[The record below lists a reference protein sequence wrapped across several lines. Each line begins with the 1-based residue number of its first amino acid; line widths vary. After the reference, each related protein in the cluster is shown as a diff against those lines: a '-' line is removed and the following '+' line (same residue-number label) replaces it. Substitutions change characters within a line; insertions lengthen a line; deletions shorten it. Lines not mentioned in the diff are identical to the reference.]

1 MEPVRLLEVVGE
13 VEHVEEEVGP
23 EHAGDAAEEE
33 ASGELGPPVS
43 GLQLVGLLLAS
54 RERERGRRGRVPLI
68 ERGHAVHGEADAED
82 GDEPG
87 GAQRAGL
94 AVHGRVA
101 ERAGEREGP
110 DEEVAVREAD
120 LDAAEQRAHGG
131 AVGRQVGEVPG
142 HERARGDG
150 RLQAAD
156 EGVAVDGL
164 HHLVRWLH
172 DTNTVSIYQIEPGS
186 REFCFD

>member
-1 MEPVRLLEVVGE
+1 MHGPRLLEVVWE

-33 ASGELGPPVS
+33 APGELGPPVG
-43 GLQLVGLLLAS
+43 GLQLVGLLLAAG
-54 RERERGRRGRVPLI
+54 ERERGRRGRVPLV
-68 ERGHAVHGEADAED
+68 ERGDAVHGEADAED

-87 GAQRAGL
+87 GAQGAGL

-101 ERAGEREGP
+101 ERAGEGEGA

-131 AVGRQVGEVPG
+131 AVCREVGEVPG
-142 HERARGDG
+142 DERAGGDG

-164 HHLVRWLH
+164 HHLVRWLRN
-172 DTNTVSIYQIEPGS
+172 TKTVSI
-186 REFCFD
+186 R